1 MRDTLA
7 MILAG
12 GVGSRLNVLVRYR
25 AKPAVA
31 FGGIYRI
38 IDFALSNVMNSGL
51 NQVAVLTQYKPL
63 SLMGH
68 IGTGVAWDFTG
79 RTLYPTKTETNSS
92 AITTLSLCFSYAG
105 QHSELSFILTYCYC

>member
-7 MILAG
+7 VILAG

-25 AKPAVA
+25 AKPAVP

-63 SLMGH
+63 SLMEH
-68 IGTGVAWDFTG
+68 IGTGVAWDFVG
-79 RTLYPTKTETNSS
+79 RTRGIK
-92 AITTLSLCFSYAG
+92 
-105 QHSELSFILTYCYC
+105 ILPPRTGEKD